1 MFNNVNLNTVF
12 VIISYLVNSKDSI
25 DFLWDD
31 LIEQFGKPIQG
42 CRHFR
47 KAAKKAY
54 KRINSH
60 NLCEE
65 DLCAICAAFID
76 ELGLYGKNG
85 DELAY
90 NGKFYVYKDGCWE
103 YDSDVNP
110 EVRPDAIGEGIIR
123 F

>member
-1 MFNNVNLNTVF
+1 MDNINMNTF
-12 VIISYLVNSKDSI
+12 FLLIAFLVNTEHSVG
-25 DFLWDD
+25 FAMDD
-31 LIEQFGKPIQG
+31 LVDQFGEPIRG
-42 CRHFR
+42 CKHFR

-54 KRINSH
+54 KRINARALS
-60 NLCEE
+60 EE
-65 DLCAICAAFID
+65 DLSAMCAKFLL

-90 NGKFYVYKDGCWE
+90 NGKFYVYQDGCWE

-110 EVRPDAIGEGIIR
+110 AVRPDAVGEGIIR